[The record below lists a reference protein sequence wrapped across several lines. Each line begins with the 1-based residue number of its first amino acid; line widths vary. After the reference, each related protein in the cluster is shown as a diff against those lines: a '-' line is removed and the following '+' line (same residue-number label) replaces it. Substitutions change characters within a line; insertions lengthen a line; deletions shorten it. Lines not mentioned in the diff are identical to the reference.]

1 MTEKPYTDDDVQL
14 VAATFITEAKKNP
27 VSSSGPPWMG
37 VQTRMLLGPTEHD
50 IARAVL
56 DALAAAGR
64 LAPADDDARHII
76 QFREDG
82 WTIKHPL
89 SCRLGDLFGCRV
101 NLAAE
106 DLDGPPV
113 PPGRYEVAGVSD
125 IDGRLLIGDRVDQT
139 EG

>member
-1 MTEKPYTDDDVQL
+1 MTTQPYTDTDVDQL
-14 VAATFITEAKKNP
+14 HDVFARAWTTHERAHP
-27 VSSSGPPWMG
+27 VPEQCSGDEPAEDCCDREG
-37 VQTRMLLGPTEHD
+37 L
-50 IARAVL
+50 RAVL

-64 LAPADDDARHII
+64 LAPADDPRHII

-89 SCRLGDLFGCRV
+89 TCRIGDLFGCRV

-113 PPGRYEVAGVSD
+113 PPGRYEASVSD
-125 IDGRLLIGDRVDQT
+125 IDGRLQIGDRVDLA